1 MPLVTDLSLSTDQ
14 RIYSLSF
21 EVVCVVCL
29 CHPVFGGCFFF
40 FFVCVCVCVL
50 TAAQPLTV
58 THLQHDERGHF
69 TEEDWYQKGMVNTFS
84 GYQ

>member
-14 RIYSLSF
+14 RIYIRPSRMPPRTACLSF
-21 EVVCVVCL
+21 ELCVVSL
-29 CHPVFGGCFFF
+29 CHPVCA
-40 FFVCVCVCVL
+40 CVL
-50 TAAQPLTV
+50 TGAQPLTV

-69 TEEDWYQKGMVNTFS
+69 TEEDSYQRGMVNTFS